1 MTESQHVSDENQAA
15 QQPATVTAV
24 EGRKLIDVPQESK
37 RYTTKEV
44 KFNFRANKEL
54 GTKRPS
60 VTLAIKVLTLEGLV
74 DILEGGDEK
83 EIALV
88 LETLQA
94 PILEQARSQVD
105 ENEAITA
112 DTLDNSKLSWNYISR
127 LEPAA
132 RRGGGI
138 PKETW
143 EAFVADYIEVMP
155 AVTGKTV
162 DQVTRA
168 ATLLGN
174 KLSSVKGNK
183 PVLEFLRGALDLYF
197 SNTGKTEEFVECYEF
212 LVNKADALLT
222 ASDEELLKNL

>member
-1 MTESQHVSDENQAA
+1 MNQETQATSSAA
-15 QQPATVTAV
+15 AINVPANA
-24 EGRKLIDVPQESK
+24 K
-37 RYTTKEV
+37 RYASKEV
-44 KFNFRANKEL
+44 KFNFRKNAEL

-60 VTLAIKVLTLEGLV
+60 ISLAINFLTLEGLV

-88 LETLQA
+88 LETLQS
-94 PILEQARSQVD
+94 PILTEARNQVD
-105 ENEAITA
+105 ENEAITQ
-112 DTLDNSKLSWNYISR
+112 DSLDSSKLTWNYISR

-155 AVTGKTV
+155 AVTGKTK

-168 ATLLGN
+168 ASLLGN

-183 PVLEFLRGALDLYF
+183 PVLTFLRDALDVYF
-197 SNTGKTEEFVECYEF
+197 SATSKSEEFVECYEF
-212 LVNKADALLT
+212 LVNKADALLK

>member
-1 MTESQHVSDENQAA
+1 MNHQNQVSQAQATA
-15 QQPATVTAV
+15 ETATASTPQKTLIQVPA
-24 EGRKLIDVPQESK
+24 DSK
-37 RYTTKEV
+37 RYTSKEV

-60 VTLAIKVLTLEGLV
+60 VSLLLKVLTLEGLV
-74 DILEGGDEK
+74 DILESGNEK

-94 PILEQARSQVD
+94 PILSEARNQVD
-105 ENEAITA
+105 ENEAITQ
-112 DTLDNSKLSWNYISR
+112 DTLDNTKLTWNYISL

-168 ATLLGN
+168 ASLLGS

-183 PVLEFLRGALDLYF
+183 PVLTFLREALDLYF
-197 SNTGKTEEFVECYEF
+197 ASTSKTEEFVECYEF
-212 LVNKADALLT
+212 LVNKADSLLK

>member
-1 MTESQHVSDENQAA
+1 MNQETQHSQHSADTPHQGH
-15 QQPATVTAV
+15 VTAV
-24 EGRKLIDVPQESK
+24 EDKKLIQVPAESK
-37 RYTTKEV
+37 RYASKEV
-44 KFNFRANKEL
+44 KFNFRKNAEL

-60 VTLAIKVLTLEGLV
+60 VTLALKVLTLEGLV

-94 PILEQARSQVD
+94 PILTEARNQVD
-105 ENEAITA
+105 ENESITGETI
-112 DTLDNSKLSWNYISR
+112 DHTKLTWNYISN

-155 AVTGKTV
+155 AVTGKTA

-168 ATLLGN
+168 ASLLGN

-183 PVLEFLRGALDLYF
+183 PVLGFLRQALDLYF
-197 SNTGKTEEFVECYEF
+197 TATNKTEEFVECYEF
-212 LVNKADALLT
+212 LVNKADALLK

>member
-1 MTESQHVSDENQAA
+1 MTQETQHTHQDTTHQGPITAA
-15 QQPATVTAV
+15 
-24 EGRKLIDVPQESK
+24 EDKKLIQIPAESK
-37 RYTTKEV
+37 RYTSKEV
-44 KFNFRANKEL
+44 KFNFRKNVEL

-60 VTLAIKVLTLEGLV
+60 VTLALKVLTLEGLV

-94 PILEQARSQVD
+94 PILAEARNQVD
-105 ENEAITA
+105 ENESINS
-112 DTLDNSKLSWNYISR
+112 DTIDHVKLTWNFISR

-155 AVTGKTV
+155 AITGKTA

-168 ATLLGN
+168 ASLLGS

-183 PVLEFLRGALDLYF
+183 PVLGFLRQALDLYF
-197 SNTGKTEEFVECYEF
+197 TATNKTEEFVECYEF
-212 LVNKADALLT
+212 LVNKADSLLK